1 MRTILIAALSAA
13 GFALLGT
20 AAAIAADNSAEASAK
35 SAPLSPPNIGA
46 KAKPEAET
54 NAAVSATAN
63 DASAAAAEPA
73 PRVIARRQGIASYYG
88 YGKRRPRTAS
98 GQRFD
103 PNKMTAAHMTY
114 PFGTKVRVTNKRNG
128 KSVIV
133 TINDR
138 GPNTPGRIID
148 VSTGAANV
156 LGMRRDGLVPV
167 VIERLE
173 RHGG

>member
-1 MRTILIAALSAA
+1 MRTIMIAALSAA

-20 AAAIAADNSAEASAK
+20 AAAIAADNSAEASKK

-46 KAKPEAET
+46 KAKSEADSKG
-54 NAAVSATAN
+54 A
-63 DASAAAAEPA
+63 ASAAANAGAADAEPA

>member
-1 MRTILIAALSAA
+1 MRTYFLSALSAA
-13 GFALLGT
+13 TFALLGT
-20 AAAIAADNSAEASAK
+20 GVAFAADNNTK
-35 SAPLSPPNIGA
+35 PLSPPNIGA
-46 KAKPEAET
+46 KSK
-54 NAAVSATAN
+54 VG
-63 DASAAAAEPA
+63 ASAAPKAAANADDRAAARAAADAEPA
-73 PRVIARRQGIASYYG
+73 PRVVSRRQGIASYYG

-114 PFGTKVRVTNKRNG
+114 PFGTRVRVTNKRNG

-173 RHGG
+173 KHGG